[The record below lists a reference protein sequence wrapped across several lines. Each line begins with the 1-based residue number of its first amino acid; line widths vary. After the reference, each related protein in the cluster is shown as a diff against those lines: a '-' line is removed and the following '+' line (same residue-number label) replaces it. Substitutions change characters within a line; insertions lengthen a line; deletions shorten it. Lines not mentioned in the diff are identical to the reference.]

1 MILLVRISPNE
12 VEIQIYLEGCS
23 FQFLLYKPLFTMKTS
38 NDEGQYTVIHSND
51 EIHSINYIDS

>member
-51 EIHSINYIDS
+51 EIHKH